1 MSALVSVEGLRHTY
15 PAKGKTAAREALK
28 GVSFEVQAGETFGLL
43 GPNGGG
49 KSTTFRILSTY
60 FPPDA
65 GRVTLFGLDL
75 QTSAAEIRRRIG
87 VVFQNASLDAKLTVA
102 ENMKHQG
109 HLYGLSG
116 AELSKRI
123 DELLERYKL
132 SDRRGDL
139 AGSLSGG
146 LRRRVDIAKGLLH
159 RPELILLD
167 EPSTGLDPGAR
178 RDLWQHLGDLKKERQ
193 VTLIVTTHLMDEAE
207 HCDRVVLLDLGAIA
221 AAGTPA
227 ALKAQIGGDVITIES
242 SEPEALREKIKQKFG
257 QEPTLV
263 GSTLRMERGQGHA
276 FIPQLVEAFPGL
288 VQSVS
293 LSKPTLEDVFIH
305 HTGRRL

>member
-1 MSALVSVEGLRHTY
+1 MSAVVSIEGLRHTY

-28 GVSFEVQAGETFGLL
+28 GVSFSVEAGETFGLL

-65 GRVTLFGLDL
+65 GAVTVFGLDL
-75 QTSAAEIRRRIG
+75 QRDAAQIRRRIG

-102 ENMKHQG
+102 ENMRHQG

-116 AELSKRI
+116 AELSARM
-123 DELLERYKL
+123 DEMLQRYNL
-132 SDRRGDL
+132 TDRRGDL

-146 LRRRVDIAKGLLH
+146 LRRRVELAKGLLH

-178 RDLWQHLGDLKKERQ
+178 RDLWAHLADLKKERQ

-207 HCDRVVLLDLGAIA
+207 HCDRLVLLDQGSIA
-221 AAGTPA
+221 AAGRPVE
-227 ALKAQIGGDVITIES
+227 LKALIGGDVITIES
-242 SEPEALREKIKQKFG
+242 SEPESLREKISQKFG
-257 QEPTLV
+257 QQPALV
-263 GSTLRMERGQGHA
+263 GTTLRLERAGGA
-276 FIPQLVEAFPGL
+276 SFIPRLVEAFPGL